1 MNHIPRVVCF
11 SDGGAYLLLLVPKS
25 NGRHTPCAHRAMPI
39 RSTRVY
45 RKILQSSRATLA
57 TIYEA
62 ISYVWGNATKPRTIK
77 IGRDSAE
84 QVVTENCYGVL
95 RQVRYPMDER
105 LVWIDALCIN
115 QSDDEEKTEQ
125 VRRMGEVYAQ
135 AKQVIVY
142 LGRADASKRAFL
154 GLINE
159 T

>member
-1 MNHIPRVVCF
+1 
-11 SDGGAYLLLLVPKS
+11 
-25 NGRHTPCAHRAMPI
+25 
-39 RSTRVY
+39 
-45 RKILQSSRATLA
+45 
-57 TIYEA
+57 
-62 ISYVWGNATKPRTIK
+62 
-77 IGRDSAE
+77 
-84 QVVTENCYGVL
+84 
-95 RQVRYPMDER
+95 MDER